1 MNVWWCDEHRTQ
13 GDWAGCLL
21 GAVGESGSTWLGVAC
36 EMEQRRLVPVDA
48 LVLVRDAD
56 GLWPQWAVNVFDVHV
71 DGEYDPFAF
80 FDALAEA
87 AKDNPQ

>member
-1 MNVWWCDEHRTQ
+1 MNIWWCEV
-13 GDWAGCLL
+13 
-21 GAVGESGSTWLGVAC
+21 VGQVVEGKPITRCRHFRDDGHQLCGYK
-36 EMEQRRLVPVDA
+36 RLVPADA

-56 GLWPQWAVNVFDVHV
+56 GLWPQWAVNVFDSQV

-87 AKDNPQ
+87 AKDNPR